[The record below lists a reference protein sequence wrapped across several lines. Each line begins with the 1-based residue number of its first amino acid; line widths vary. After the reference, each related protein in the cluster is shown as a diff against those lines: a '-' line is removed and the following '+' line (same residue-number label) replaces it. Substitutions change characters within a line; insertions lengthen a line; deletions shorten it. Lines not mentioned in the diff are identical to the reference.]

1 MAYSLSNRSLLVITT
16 NTRNMYAGKTRA
28 SGEERKVRTREELIN
43 RIEAGEAPQVLI
55 IGGGINGVGVFRDL
69 AAQGIPALLV
79 EAGDFASGTSAAPS
93 RLIHGGLRYLET
105 GEFGLVREALLE
117 RNMLLHN
124 ARHLVHPQPVWI
136 PLRSWLGGSLSA
148 VARFFR
154 LKRTPGRKG
163 AVPVAIGLRA
173 YDLFGR
179 ALRTMPTHRILSA
192 GKARREMP
200 VLAPGISAVAEYYDA
215 RISHPERLVLE
226 LVADAETD
234 CPQALAVPYLAAGK
248 VQGGRVTL
256 HDKLNDRT
264 LSIAPRVVIN
274 ASGAWVDK
282 VQTGLGIPGRL
293 MGGTR
298 GTHVVMRNKCL
309 SEGLRGR
316 MLYFETHDFRA
327 CLALPLDDDHV
338 YVGTTDI
345 RTDNP
350 DDRSYTEAEIDYIF
364 DVLRP
369 VLPGIEW
376 RREDA
381 VFVMAGIRPLPFEDD
396 KVRAAGA
403 ISRGHRIDHF
413 PPAPDRPFETFAL
426 VGGKWTTY
434 RALAEQAVD
443 RILATTGGTRHG
455 STRSLEIGGARDF
468 PKTAA
473 QHSAW
478 LDALASETGLERA
491 RCAILADRYGIAAR
505 QFAQAEQADKRCF
518 TSLTGYSPAEIALIC
533 RHERV
538 NHLEDIVLR
547 RTLMGFEGRTSRP
560 ALEEVAAVAAGVL
573 GWTGER
579 CALEVEQTVALLFH
593 RHRVDA

>member
-1 MAYSLSNRSLLVITT
+1 M
-16 NTRNMYAGKTRA
+16 
-28 SGEERKVRTREELIN
+28 RTREELIN
-43 RIEAGEAPQVLI
+43 RIEAGVAPQVLI

-117 RNMLLHN
+117 RNMLLRN

-163 AVPVAIGLRA
+163 AVPVAIGLWA
-173 YDLFGR
+173 YDLYGR
-179 ALRTMPTHRILSA
+179 TLRTMPMHRILSA

-200 VLAPGISAVAEYYDA
+200 VLAADISAVAEYYDA

-226 LVADAETD
+226 LVSDAETD
-234 CPQALAVPYLAAGK
+234 CPQAMAVPYLAAGP
-248 VQGGRVTL
+248 VQDGRVTL
-256 HDKLNDRT
+256 HDRLTNRT
-264 LSIAPRVVIN
+264 LHITPHIVIN

-282 VQTGLGIPGRL
+282 VQSGLGIPGRL

-298 GTHVVMRNKCL
+298 GTHVVMRNSQL
-309 SEGLRGR
+309 SNGLRGR

-327 CLALPLDDDHV
+327 CLALPLDTEHV

-350 DDRSYTEAEIDYIF
+350 DERNYTEAEIDYIF
-364 DVLRP
+364 EVLRP

-413 PPAPDRPFETFAL
+413 PPMPDRPFETLTL

-434 RALAEQAVD
+434 RALAEQTADHV
-443 RILATTGGTRHG
+443 LGMTGLVRRG
-455 STRSLEIGGARDF
+455 STAALDIGGARDF
-468 PKTAA
+468 PTTLPERD
-473 QHSAW
+473 AW
-478 LDALASETGLERA
+478 LNALAQETGLDRA
-491 RCAILADRYGIAAR
+491 RCAVLAARYGTRAR
-505 QFAQAEQADKRCF
+505 QFALAEQADKRCF
-518 TSLTGYSPAEIALIC
+518 ASLMGYSPAEIALIC
-533 RHERV
+533 CHERV
-538 NHLEDIVLR
+538 NHLEDVVLR
-547 RTLMGFEGRTSRP
+547 RTLMGFEGQTSRP
-560 ALEEVAAVAAGVL
+560 ALSEVADVAAEVL
-573 GWTGER
+573 GWSDAHRDKEI
-579 CALEVEQTVALLFH
+579 EDTVLLLFH
-593 RHRVDA
+593 RHRVAP

>member
-1 MAYSLSNRSLLVITT
+1 L
-16 NTRNMYAGKTRA
+16 
-28 SGEERKVRTREELIN
+28 RTREELIN
-43 RIEAGEAPQVLI
+43 RIDAGESPQVLI

-69 AAQGIPALLV
+69 AAQGIPSLLV

-117 RNMLLHN
+117 RNMLLRN

-148 VARFFR
+148 VARFLR

-173 YDLFGR
+173 YDLYGR

-192 GKARREMP
+192 ARARREMP
-200 VLAPGISAVAEYYDA
+200 VLAPEVSAVAEYYDA

-226 LVADAETD
+226 LVCDAETD
-234 CPQALAVPYLAAGK
+234 CPDAMAVPYLAAGP
-248 VQGGRVTL
+248 VQDGRVTL
-256 HDKLNDRT
+256 QDRLSDRV
-264 LSIAPRVVIN
+264 LSIAPRIVIN

-282 VQTGLGIPGRL
+282 VQSGLGIPGRL

-298 GTHVVMRNKCL
+298 GTHVVMRNRQL
-309 SEGLRGR
+309 SEGLNGR

-327 CLALPLDDDHV
+327 CLALPLDADHV

-350 DDRSYTEAEIDYIF
+350 DDRCFTETEIDYIF

-403 ISRGHRIDHF
+403 ISRSHRIDHF
-413 PPAPDRPFETFAL
+413 PGTLDRPFDTFAL

-434 RALAEQAVD
+434 RALAEQAADKV
-443 RILATTGGTRHG
+443 LEATG
-455 STRSLEIGGARDF
+455 SVRRGDTRSLEIGGARGF
-468 PKTAA
+468 PA
-473 QHSAW
+473 SAPERTVW
-478 LDALASETGLERA
+478 LDALARETGLERT
-491 RCAILADRYGIAAR
+491 RCAILAERYGTGAR
-505 QFAQAEQADKRCF
+505 RFAQAEQADKRCF
-518 TSLTGYSPAEIALIC
+518 ASLTGYSPAEIGLIC

-538 NHLEDIVLR
+538 NHLEDVVLR

-560 ALEEVAAVAAGVL
+560 ALAEVADVAAEVL
-573 GWTGER
+573 GWSRER
-579 CALEVEQTVALLFH
+579 RDKEVEDTVLLLRH
-593 RHRVDA
+593 RHRVAT